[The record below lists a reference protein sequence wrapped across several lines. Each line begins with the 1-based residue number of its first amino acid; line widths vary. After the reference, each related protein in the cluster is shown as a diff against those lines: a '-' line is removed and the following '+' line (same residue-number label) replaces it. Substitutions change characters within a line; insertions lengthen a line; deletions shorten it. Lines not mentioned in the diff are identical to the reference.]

1 MSWSTHRL
9 TVTTMAAPGTG
20 AELQVAR
27 QGLVQRVRGLF
38 GKHDLGHAWR

>member
-27 QGLVQRVRGLF
+27 QGLGMMTILP
-38 GKHDLGHAWR
+38 GTG